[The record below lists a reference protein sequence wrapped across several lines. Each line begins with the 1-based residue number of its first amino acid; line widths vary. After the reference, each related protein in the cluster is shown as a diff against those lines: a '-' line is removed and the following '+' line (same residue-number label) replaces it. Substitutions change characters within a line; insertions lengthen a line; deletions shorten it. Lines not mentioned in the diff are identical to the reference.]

1 MYNYHAGKRG
11 FFYIKHCT
19 FYIIHSTLYIL
30 HYYIILFLTVT
41 KL

>member
-11 FFYIKHCT
+11 FFYTKHCT
-19 FYIIHSTLYIL
+19 FYIIHYK
-30 HYYIILFLTVT
+30 IILFLTVT